1 LQSSLASLDEMDPSE
16 QFRGANRRIVVAK
29 PVAAQDQE
37 GMLRAARASHYPV
50 REQTPLS
57 QVKCDFPW

>member
-1 LQSSLASLDEMDPSE
+1 LQSPLASLDEMDPPE
-16 QFRGANRRIVVAK
+16 QFRGANRRIVLAK
-29 PVAAQDQE
+29 TVAAQDQE
-37 GMLRAARASHYPV
+37 GLLGAAGASHYPV